1 MSASARR
8 TLDTDN
14 ITLRTVFA
22 RGPNNS
28 NIDTTNVLTADG
40 RGGTRWIH
48 PSSLGAFTL
57 NYISTD
63 THLIQWDLSL
73 NNVFYLTGGKGI
85 GVGSTNNQYEA
96 NIYAKAYQA
105 LYDRNTESTMTV
117 EDSIFELY
125 STIYLS
131 TTTQQFYT
139 TMDRTKQTLYW
150 NMNPFRFLVAN
161 NSTPTLADI
170 SYNEVNFDNINSTIR
185 LMGTK
190 DIQLTTI
197 SSPQRAIY
205 VSISTFTSEGYL
217 GLSGEI
223 SSLRG
228 MSTTMP
234 YHFRSTFLLN
244 ASNSYPRIGNLSTPY
259 VGNFL
264 VSIPGT
270 VPPSYI
276 VSVPSSIGFPFVGQ
290 GLRGANVIEQFQST
304 INSNPFTVSIS
315 EFNSPYTGDVYFS
328 TLSFS
333 MAPFST
339 FINRNNSTS
348 IVLSYTPTY
357 LFTGY
362 STSGSV
368 GTINPI
374 GFSTFITANDE
385 VIPTTQTD
393 DIVYFTDAPPFRQN
407 FYKAN
412 LNISLSKAIVVPRY
426 TCTFTVNHYM
436 PNALAG
442 YSNPTPATWP
452 PTSYN
457 FTRTG
462 ISSPVLNAPTPAR
475 NSAYITIIGS

>member
-1 MSASARR
+1 
-8 TLDTDN
+8 
-14 ITLRTVFA
+14 
-22 RGPNNS
+22 
-28 NIDTTNVLTADG
+28 
-40 RGGTRWIH
+40 
-48 PSSLGAFTL
+48 
-57 NYISTD
+57 
-63 THLIQWDLSL
+63 
-73 NNVFYLTGGKGI
+73 
-85 GVGSTNNQYEA
+85 
-96 NIYAKAYQA
+96 
-105 LYDRNTESTMTV
+105 
-117 EDSIFELY
+117 
-125 STIYLS
+125 
-131 TTTQQFYT
+131 
-139 TMDRTKQTLYW
+139 
-150 NMNPFRFLVAN
+150 
-161 NSTPTLADI
+161 
-170 SYNEVNFDNINSTIR
+170 
-185 LMGTK
+185 MGTK
-190 DIQLTTI
+190 DIQFSTI

-228 MSTTMP
+228 LSTTIP

-244 ASNSYPRIGNLSTPY
+244 ASNSYPRIGNLSTSY
-259 VGNFL
+259 VGDFTATYVGPN
-264 VSIPGT
+264 
-270 VPPSYI
+270 PPLN
-276 VSVPSSIGFPFVGQ
+276 VTCTPTSSIGFPYSAA
-290 GLRGANVIEQFQST
+290 GLRGGNIIQSFQEVIGAT
-304 INSNPFTVSIS
+304 TYTVNIT
-315 EFNSPYTGDVYFS
+315 EKPNTYNGDVYFS
-328 TLSFS
+328 TLTFS

-374 GFSTFITANDE
+374 GFSTFITAGNE

-393 DIVYFTDAPPFRQN
+393 DVVYFTNTPLNQN

-412 LNISLSKAIVVPRY
+412 LNITLTKANVVPRY

-436 PNALAG
+436 PGALGG
-442 YSNPTPATWP
+442 YSNANPSVWP

-462 ISSPVLNAPTPAR
+462 LSSITLNAATPAR